1 MTLEKFPFWH
11 KVKMADSLIWECRA
25 SERRCVLMMI
35 WEDSLKIIPVGRLGG
50 QKQKRDKDVMV

>member
-1 MTLEKFPFWH
+1 
-11 KVKMADSLIWECRA
+11 
-25 SERRCVLMMI
+25 MMI